1 MSPPSTKASNSDLNP
16 VPLDPGLLI
25 VLSAPS
31 GAGKTTLANRLRAEF
46 PDAKVSISF
55 TTRPP
60 RGLETDGVEY
70 HFIDS
75 MQFLKKIEAGDFVE
89 YAEVHGNHYG
99 TPKSFVEEAIRT
111 RGTAIFDID
120 VKGGSNIKR
129 VHPDAVLVF
138 ILPPSMEELER
149 RLRERRT
156 DSADTIARRMLA
168 ARSEMQQG
176 TRDYDFIIV
185 NDDIERA
192 FGELRAIVI
201 AERCRRGRTELP
213 FSV

>member
-1 MSPPSTKASNSDLNP
+1 MSPSTSGLTP
-16 VPLDPGLLI
+16 VPDFPGLLL

-31 GAGKTTLANRLRAEF
+31 GAGKTTLANRLRSEF

-55 TTRPP
+55 TTRAP
-60 RGLETDGVEY
+60 RGLEQNGVDY
-70 HFIDS
+70 HFIDAAT
-75 MQFLKKIEAGDFVE
+75 FLKKIDAGDFVE

-111 RGTAIFDID
+111 RGVAIFDID

-129 VHPDAVLVF
+129 FHPDAVLVF
-138 ILPPSMEELER
+138 ILPPSIEELGR
-149 RLRERRT
+149 RLRERKT
-156 DSADTIARRMLA
+156 DSQEVIDRRLLA

-176 TRDYDFIIV
+176 TREYDFIIV

-192 FGELRAIVI
+192 FQQLKAIVI

-213 FSV
+213 FQV